1 MIDSG
6 LLLSQLVRGAV
17 VLTLGIA
24 LVELA
29 FRWGGIVSPRMRQWC
44 CGLVLIAAC
53 LPAPFPVVLAWL
65 PPAQS
70 PPLPSKPIAGK
81 HFTAAQTEAAAVDLL
96 TTQNNAPL
104 LETAA
109 RPELSPTAGSAS
121 RQPFSVATFL
131 PLLAPLWFAGV
142 VLIVLRD
149 GMNYLRVLRRIR
161 LEQAQLTAEQFRLP
175 ERWRDEVRQIP
186 SSLPLVVTR
195 TIGPLLGLLPRG
207 FALLVPRGYWAQ
219 LSAAQRRAVL
229 RHEQAHYERGD
240 VLASFAV
247 RLLAILFWFHPAAW
261 RLSALF
267 DEAAE
272 WACDQAAAGA
282 DDGPAFARALEQLC
296 SPHFSAVS
304 LVLGRSAQSH
314 PLVQR
319 VRRLLNPVPSEDS
332 LMKRL
337 LSGAAFGAFVLAS
350 LVQFRLTAQEQAN
363 PTLESVKEEMQRLDE
378 TLAALKEKASA
389 AKAEAGDL
397 KAKVEAKIAALKELV
412 KTPEQLSADAQK
424 RIEQLKSGLAAEQL
438 QALEGAEKLGDEG
451 LILCAFAAKEG
462 ADEAVRRKALT
473 AAISLGNDGLPVL
486 AFAYEGLP
494 AADRLFAAEAL
505 AKNKTSIHPAVFAR
519 LCGDADDKVRGAALQ
534 VVLESAEPLV
544 NLALAA
550 ENNETLPA
558 EVLAKAD
565 LVKGDDL
572 RTLLYAGAKKGPES
586 LLPGLVQKAAPL
598 KQQAYP
604 IFAAVFTRKTP
615 ESRAEL
621 VKLFHKSTNPLEQLL
636 IEKALTDEDET
647 LRSAAEK
654 AKAE

>member
-1 MIDSG
+1 MIEDSFIH
-6 LLLSQLVRGAV
+6 SQLIRGAV
-17 VLTLGIA
+17 VLTIGIA
-24 LVELA
+24 LIELA
-29 FRWGGIVSPRMRQWC
+29 FRWGGIYSPRLRQWC
-44 CGLVLIAAC
+44 CGLVLLAAC
-53 LPAPFPVVLAWL
+53 LPAPFPVTLPWL
-65 PPAQS
+65 PPAPL
-70 PPLPSKPIAGK
+70 PPLASDPIASRLR
-81 HFTAAQTEAAAVDLL
+81 TELQPATPAIDLL

-104 LETAA
+104 LEITA
-109 RPELSPTAGSAS
+109 PPNVPLSSNCIHQ
-121 RQPFSVATFL
+121 RPFSFAL
-131 PLLAPLWFAGV
+131 CLRLLGPLWLAGV
-142 VLIVLRD
+142 ALIVLRD
-149 GMNYLRVLRRIR
+149 GILYFRVLRRIR
-161 LEQAQLTAEQFRLP
+161 REQVQLTTEQIQVP
-175 ERWRDEVRQIP
+175 ESWRNELQQTP
-186 SSLPLVVTR
+186 STLPLLVTR
-195 TIGPLLGLLPRG
+195 SIGPLLGLLPCG
-207 FALLVPRGYWAQ
+207 FALLVPRDYWAQ
-219 LSAAQRRAVL
+219 LSSSQRRAVL

-261 RLSALF
+261 RLAALF

-282 DDGPAFARALEQLC
+282 DDAPAFARALEQLC
-296 SPHFSAVS
+296 NPQNPAVS

-319 VRRLLNPVPSEDS
+319 VRRLLNPVPTEDS

-337 LSGAAFGAFVLAS
+337 LSGAAIGAFVLAS
-350 LVQFRLTAQEQAN
+350 LVQFRLTAQEQSN
-363 PTLESVKEEMQRLDE
+363 PSLEGVKEQMQQLDE

-397 KAKVEAKIAALKELV
+397 KSKVEAKISALKELV
-412 KTPEQLSADAQK
+412 KTPEQLSAGAQK
-424 RIEQLKSGLAAEQL
+424 RIEQLKSGVADEQL
-438 QALEGAEKLGDEG
+438 KALEGAEKLGDEG

-462 ADEAVRRKALT
+462 ADETVRRKALST
-473 AAISLGNDGLPVL
+473 AISLGNDGLPVL

-505 AKNKTSIHPAVFAR
+505 AKNKANIHPAVFAR

-550 ENNETLPA
+550 ENNESLAA

-565 LVKGDDL
+565 QVKGEDL

-586 LLPGLVQKAAPL
+586 LLPGLVKKAAPL

-604 IFAAVFTRKTP
+604 IFAAVFTRKTA

-621 VKLFHKSTNPLEQLL
+621 VKLFRNSSQPLEQLL

-647 LRSAAEK
+647 LRAAAEK